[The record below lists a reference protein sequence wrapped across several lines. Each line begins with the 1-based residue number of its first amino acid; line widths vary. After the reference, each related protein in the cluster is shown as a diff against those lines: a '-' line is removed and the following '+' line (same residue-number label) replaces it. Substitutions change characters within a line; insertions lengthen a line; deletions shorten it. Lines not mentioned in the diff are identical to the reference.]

1 MTRPALPFARA
12 RAARLA
18 AAAAAAAAAALA
30 LAWPVAG
37 AHAQAADAPTTQPT
51 TQPTTKPA
59 AQKAADRATAPA
71 ASTAKPATPAKP
83 AAPRTAA
90 ADDGAAKPGTGA
102 RPPPKPAAGAPA
114 GPKPA
119 SVAGPAPSAASAV
132 AAPARP
138 ARKPAAPPAPDF
150 AGRDDVRAFVREMVE
165 RHGFDEAE
173 LMATFGRTR
182 AAESAIR
189 FMQPAPPGFRR
200 SWIAYRARFVEP
212 FRIREGQ
219 RFWREH
225 AGAVARA
232 SERFG
237 VPEEII
243 VSIIGVETI
252 YGRHTGDFRV
262 IEALATLAF
271 DYPRR
276 AEYFR
281 EELEQYL
288 LLAREAGFDPLAW
301 RGSFAGAIGLPQF
314 MPGSIRRHAVDFD
327 GDGRI
332 DLRGSPADA
341 IGSVASFLANH
352 GWIRGGPTH
361 FAATVEDEARAKPA
375 VEAGIPPS
383 LTSLALAGLG
393 VTSPQEV
400 PADEKLA
407 LIDLPNGDDT
417 THHVLGANNFWVITR
432 YNRSYFYAMAVI
444 DLAAALKD
452 AAAPQARAAQ

>member
-1 MTRPALPFARA
+1 MTLRSESLPARRLI
-12 RAARLA
+12 ARLA
-18 AAAAAAAAAALA
+18 ATAALA
-30 LAWPVAG
+30 HAAAWPAG
-37 AHAQAADAPTTQPT
+37 AVHAQAADA
-51 TQPTTKPA
+51 
-59 AQKAADRATAPA
+59 
-71 ASTAKPATPAKP
+71 
-83 AAPRTAA
+83 
-90 ADDGAAKPGTGA
+90 A
-102 RPPPKPAAGAPA
+102 RPPKPAKAKQVASTDAPVPPA
-114 GPKPA
+114 AKAA
-119 SVAGPAPSAASAV
+119 SVRGPSPS
-132 AAPARP
+132 PRP
-138 ARKPAAPPAPDF
+138 ARKVAPPPPPDF
-150 AGRDDVRAFVREMVE
+150 AGRDDVRAFVRDMSE
-165 RHGFDEAE
+165 RHGFDETA
-173 LMATFGRTR
+173 LLSTFGRAR

-212 FRIREGQ
+212 LRIREGQ

-225 AGAVARA
+225 ADAVARA
-232 SERFG
+232 SERYG

-243 VSIIGVETI
+243 VAIIGVETI
-252 YGRHTGDFRV
+252 YGRNTGDFRV

-301 RGSFAGAIGLPQF
+301 RGSFAGAVGLPQF

-341 IGSVASFLANH
+341 IGSVARFLANH
-352 GWIRGGPTH
+352 GWIKGGATH

-383 LTSLALAGLG
+383 LSTLELAALG

-400 PADEKLA
+400 PAAEKLS

-417 THHVLGANNFWVITR
+417 THYVLGANNFWVITR

-444 DLAAALKD
+444 DLARALKD
-452 AAAPQARAAQ
+452 ERPASQARAGN